1 MTKPAT
7 MPTPVRQVR
16 EALTREFQ
24 GLIDLSDLARKPDDQ
39 KEQHFLTRALAALV
53 VRSLTGCDNVA
64 AAGMVID
71 DFDDQGIDAVAF
83 IEGMPR
89 LWLIQAKWSDKG
101 AARFSKAEALKHVD
115 GLRLIDHHRF
125 DRFNLKFQRLVEP
138 IKAIL
143 DNPRLRIKLVVAQ
156 MADQQPS
163 PESIKPF
170 TDMAVEFN
178 RYDSV
183 LDHTVLTTKDIWRIV
198 RDDLAEP
205 QISLTVPM
213 RDWIHYAE
221 PYEAYQGTVAVADI
235 AEWHE
240 EHGVQLYHK
249 NIRTP
254 LGLTNVN
261 LGLVETLTGNP
272 QDFWYFNNG
281 ITVLC
286 DEVNRTQWSRSTI
299 GPIKLD
305 LTGASVVNGAQT
317 VAEIHRA
324 MNKNPT
330 GTELAYVQV
339 KVISTKGCPEGFANE
354 ITKATNTQ
362 NRVESRD
369 FVALDPVQARIRID
383 FALSLGKTYVVKRG
397 EMDPSPADGCSVVHA
412 ATALACAHHNPELA
426 ARAKQ
431 NQELLWEDDS
441 QGAYPML
448 FGEQPSADQ
457 IWRSVLLWRAVRST
471 LHAGRSTWEGRAGA
485 IAERGDYLI
494 SHLVFQFG
502 GSEGIE
508 DPGSDWEELLPQVP
522 DLTRRVLTWLI
533 YHVDKEFGTSSLISS
548 TFTNPERCRVLA
560 TRVLAD
566 LKSGTEVPQL
576 APEYRPNT
584 APSKPRQPNAVP
596 TLVDARRIADGTPL
610 VLISGS
616 KPEQAAIGEWLEQDP
631 SRSQA
636 TWVNSRGKPLLWSAD
651 GQKYSPS
658 GLIQHLR
665 KLAGWDESPVAA
677 EGTKRWAVPGE
688 GTLADLAAEVLR
700 SRDSD
705 DS

>member
-1 MTKPAT
+1 MTKPAV

-16 EALTREFQ
+16 EALKREFS
-24 GLIDLSDLARKPDDQ
+24 GMIDLSDLDRRSEDQ
-39 KEQHFLTRALAALV
+39 REQNFLSRALAALA

-71 DFDDQGIDAVAF
+71 DFDDQGIDAIAF

-101 AARFSKAEALKHVD
+101 TARFAKGEALKQVD

-125 DRFNLKFQRLVEP
+125 DRFNLRFQRLVEP

-143 DNPRLRIKLVVAQ
+143 DNPRLRITLVVVQ
-156 MADQQPS
+156 MTDQQPS
-163 PESIKPF
+163 PDSLTPF
-170 TDMAVEFN
+170 TDIATEFN
-178 RYDSV
+178 RYDEV
-183 LDHTVLTTKDIWRIV
+183 LDHRFLLTKDVWRIV

-205 QISLTVPM
+205 QISLAVPM
-213 RDWIHYAE
+213 TEWAHFAE
-221 PYEAYQGTVAVADI
+221 PYEAYQGTVAVADV
-235 AEWHE
+235 AQWHE
-240 EHGVQLYHK
+240 DHGVQLYHK

-254 LGLTNVN
+254 LGLTQVN
-261 LGLVETLTGNP
+261 LGLVETLTKYP

-286 DEVNRTQWSRSTI
+286 DEISRTQWSRSAM
-299 GPIKLD
+299 GPIRLD

-324 MNKNPT
+324 MGKNPA
-330 GTELAYVQV
+330 GAALACVQV
-339 KVISTKGCPEGFANE
+339 KVISTRGCPSGFADE
-354 ITKATNTQ
+354 LTKATNTQ

-369 FVALDPVQARIRID
+369 FVALDPVQARIRVD

-397 EMDPSPADGCSVVHA
+397 EMDPSPDDGCSVVHA

-457 IWRSVLLWRAVRST
+457 IWRSVLLWRAVRSA
-471 LHAGRSTWEGRAGA
+471 LHAGRSDWEGRAGA
-485 IAERGDYLI
+485 IAERGDYLVT
-494 SHLVFQFG
+494 HLVFQYAG
-502 GSEGIE
+502 LEGIE
-508 DPGSDWEELLPQVP
+508 DSSSGWEEVLPQIP
-522 DLTRRVLTWLI
+522 DLIKRVLSWLV
-533 YHVDKEFGTSSLISS
+533 YHVDREFGTSSLISS

-560 TRVLAD
+560 TRVLSD
-566 LKSGTEVPQL
+566 LRAGTDVPQL
-576 APEYRPNT
+576 APEYQPT
-584 APSKPRQPNAVP
+584 ANGNRPRQPNAVP
-596 TLVDARRIADGTPL
+596 TLVDARRIPDGTLL
-610 VLISGS
+610 VLTPGS
-616 KPEQAAIGEWLEQDP
+616 KPEQTAIGDWLSADQ
-631 SRSQA
+631 SRSQV

-651 GQKYSPS
+651 GERYSPS
-658 GLIQHLR
+658 GLVKRIR
-665 KLAGWDESPVAA
+665 ELAGWDESPVAA
-677 EGTKRWAVPGE
+677 EGTKRWAIPGD
-688 GTLADLAAEVLR
+688 GTLAELAAEVLR
-700 SRDSD
+700 SRESD
-705 DS
+705 D